1 MKPPA
6 PVTHTTFFASV
17 LMLASARWRGSVLLE
32 EEEEDKRWMSVL
44 GEEACIYR
52 ARLE

>member
-1 MKPPA
+1 
-6 PVTHTTFFASV
+6 
-17 LMLASARWRGSVLLE
+17 MLASGRWRGSVLLE
-32 EEEEDKRWMSVL
+32 EEEEEDRRWMSVL